1 MEFCVNAVFYI
12 AKLIKLSYFHVLYKV
27 LIYQSL
33 DIFYSLNVLK
43 TFAVTKLC
51 VA

>member
-1 MEFCVNAVFYI
+1 MEFCVNAVIYI

-33 DIFYSLNVLK
+33 DLFYSLSVLE
-43 TFAVTKLC
+43 TFTVTKFC